1 MDRSKVDM
9 QFQITQSCSIFRHA
23 QHDSGKSLYDYLL
36 GHTVAGKGV
45 WKMPTVST
53 ARVEH
58 VAQAHRAPS
67 RAS

>member
-9 QFQITQSCSIFRHA
+9 QLQITQSCSTFRHA
-23 QHDSGKSLYDYLL
+23 QHDSGKSSCGDLL

-53 ARVEH
+53 ARVER
-58 VAQAHRAPS
+58 VAQAHRALS